1 MRPFSLSLVLGA
13 LLLLPAGAQELPD
26 EPLARAGT
34 PAPWS
39 PRIYLMD
46 AGGHASL
53 EKALLGIRWPSIPAT
68 IDKLWMYQPNPEVD
82 VWQIDIYRMRS
93 YILAFTREAEK
104 EQRVPAGTPRPLR
117 ILWLGSSF
125 YGAPD
130 AWSGPLER
138 LAKTALIIVPAGND
152 TRYDASEIWTSRG
165 LKIGFAPGGQ
175 PTGSG
180 DLKKT
185 IAVYLDFE
193 TIYIPTPGGGGA
205 PLTFTS
211 TSSNLFAG
219 HLANVL
225 ESGVGAN
232 LTPAQI
238 AAKLQ
243 AGFRG
248 KDGHGVVVPE
258 DELDTRIT
266 QVLSH

>member
-1 MRPFSLSLVLGA
+1 MRLSLSLVLGV
-13 LLLLPAGAQELPD
+13 LLALPAGAQELP
-26 EPLARAGT
+26 EETLARAGT

-46 AGGHASL
+46 WGGHASL
-53 EKALLGIRWPSIPAT
+53 QRALLAMKWPSIPAT
-68 IDKLWMYQPNPEVD
+68 IDKLWFYQPNPEVD

-93 YILAFTREAEK
+93 YISAFTRETEK
-104 EQRVPAGTPRPLR
+104 EQRVPAGKPRPLR

-130 AWSGPLER
+130 SWSGPLER

-152 TRYDASEIWTSRG
+152 IRYDASEIWTSRG
-165 LKIGFAPGGQ
+165 IKIGFAPGGQ
-175 PTGSG
+175 PTGSS
-180 DLKKT
+180 DLKKA

-225 ESGVGAN
+225 SKGVGAG
-232 LTPAQI
+232 LTPVQI

-258 DELDTRIT
+258 DELDARIT
-266 QVLSH
+266 EVLSH

>member
-1 MRPFSLSLVLGA
+1 MRSLSLSLVLGV
-13 LLLLPAGAQELPD
+13 LLALPAGAQELSE
-26 EPLARAGT
+26 EPLARTGT

-46 AGGHASL
+46 GGGHASL
-53 EKALLGIRWPSIPAT
+53 QRALLAMKWPSIPAT
-68 IDKLWMYQPNPEVD
+68 IDSLWVYQPNPGVD
-82 VWQIDIYRMRS
+82 FWQIDIYRMRS
-93 YILAFTREAEK
+93 YLSSFTREAEK
-104 EQRVPAGTPRPLR
+104 EQRVPTGKPRPLR
-117 ILWLGSSF
+117 ILWLGSTF
-125 YGAPD
+125 YGGPD
-130 AWSGPLER
+130 SWSGPLER

-152 TRYDASEIWTSRG
+152 TRYDASDIWTSRG
-165 LKIGFAPGGQ
+165 IKIGFAPGGQ

-225 ESGVGAN
+225 GRGVGAN
-232 LTPAQI
+232 LTPVQI

-248 KDGHGVVVPE
+248 KDGHGIVIPE
-258 DELDTRIT
+258 DELDARIT
-266 QVLSH
+266 QVLNH